1 MVDSTVL
8 SWPKLLQIMVLLLI
22 SCATLNKCLS
32 FLIQKMFPG
41 GTVDGSA
48 GNAGDTGPTPSPGGS
63 HVLWSN

>member
-32 FLIQKMFPG
+32 FLIQKMG
-41 GTVDGSA
+41 I
-48 GNAGDTGPTPSPGGS
+48 
-63 HVLWSN
+63 VLPWWYSGWESGQCRGHKFNP